1 MKTQKTKRGI
11 AFLALIPGVYVLS
24 YLFFTEGG
32 LKGISSWIFPTGVV
46 ALLMLSLG
54 VSIVIREFKTKGN
67 HP

>member
-1 MKTQKTKRGI
+1 MKTQKTKRSI
-11 AFLALIPGVYVLS
+11 ALLALVPGVYVPS

-54 VSIVIREFKTKGN
+54 LRIVIKEFKTKGN